1 MTGSVGW
8 SQGDWY
14 SDGEDQIHFF
24 PFPKRLVWTSGK
36 KIVAQIEAWGGV
48 RPQRGIRYK
57 TMKPHPTTPGGY
69 VISGWGPYLSHRWP
83 LSRIRWGTPLR
94 LDPSGTHLLYR
105 TDVLGRWRRVDAE
118 IPHITVD
125 DIIESFYS
133 LYGAD
138 RKYDRDGDGIPDE
151 WVFNDFGPIAINYF
165 RDPNRNRK
173 LDAGERIMGEMIHT
187 TQENE
192 AQTDRKL
199 PVVMTSSHGCI
210 HLRPADLSRFLR
222 MGAFKVGTLLFVH
235 GPNEVV
241 PEVLER

>member
-1 MTGSVGW
+1 M
-8 SQGDWY
+8 
-14 SDGEDQIHFF
+14 
-24 PFPKRLVWTSGK
+24 
-36 KIVAQIEAWGGV
+36 
-48 RPQRGIRYK
+48 
-57 TMKPHPTTPGGY
+57 
-69 VISGWGPYLSHRWP
+69 
-83 LSRIRWGTPLR
+83 R

-151 WVFNDFGPIAINYF
+151 WVFNDFDPIAINYF

-187 TQENE
+187 TQEDE